1 MKLSIQSAVLS
12 IALTGVCRIAAR
24 KASDMTTHLLVE
36 ISSDRL
42 QISALNG
49 KQQLTVSLLPQSY
62 VIEGI
67 GDQYCVQAAKLGQ
80 IMASL
85 PRNAEV
91 TLERKETMLSITSGK
106 SRFNLVTLPADKF
119 PHAEFFHRDFP
130 FQSSISAGLLSSGLR
145 QVGFCASRNDV
156 RTALNGVC
164 FDFEPSHLSLAATDG
179 YRMGVVDLALEP
191 GFTQKFILPSTS
203 IEDVAAFCSDGDVE
217 ISFNSKVARFSKPL
231 GVLYTKLVD
240 GTFPDYKAMLAKF
253 SKGDVAKVSR
263 TDVASAV
270 SRVIL
275 MDESGAS
282 AVRFSV
288 ERSSISVHSI
298 GAGDD
303 AIDSMPCD
311 YDADPFEIGFKGSAA
326 AEILR
331 ALDSDD
337 IELIFNGGASATL
350 LRDQNCSSHSFV
362 IMPYRL

>member
-24 KASDMTTHLLVE
+24 KASDMTGHLLIE
-36 ISSDRL
+36 ISSGRF
-42 QISALNG
+42 QISAFNG

-62 VIEGI
+62 GLDGI

-80 IMASL
+80 IVASL

-91 TLERKETMLSITSGK
+91 TLERNETMLSITSGK
-106 SRFNLVTLPADKF
+106 SRFNLVTLPSEKF
-119 PHAEFFHRDFP
+119 PHAESFHTDFP
-130 FQSSISAGLLSSGLR
+130 FQTSMSAGLLSSGLR

-164 FDFEPSHLSLAATDG
+164 FDFESSQLSLAATDG

-191 GFTQKFILPSTS
+191 GFTQEFILPSTS
-203 IEDVAAFCSDGDVE
+203 IEDVAAFCNEGDVE

-240 GTFPDYKAMLAKF
+240 GAFPDYKALLAKF

-263 TDVASAV
+263 ADIASAV

-275 MDESGAS
+275 MDEAG

-288 ERSSISVHSI
+288 ERTSISVQSI

-326 AEILR
+326 AEVLR